1 VIGKALKVGKEM
13 AFAVSLTALYGFPAD
28 YIITNEVIKSLTNDE
43 KEREVLTSH
52 MLPPML
58 VGGFITVTIVSVILA
73 GIFVKFL

>member
-1 VIGKALKVGKEM
+1 M

-28 YIITNEVIKSLTNDE
+28 YIITAEVIKSLTEDE
-43 KEREVLTSH
+43 KEREILTSR

-73 GIFVKFL
+73 GIFVGFL